1 MATVNVRVTL
11 PDEDAVHKFVS
22 AMREIGAEVEAEVE
36 EDEVIS
42 WEDAKQIIFSGK
54 TREQIAGGTLRAAR
68 EKAGLTQ
75 TQLGSLVGI
84 SKHNISKM
92 EHGERTITPERA
104 QQYAEALNRYFK
116 IDYKAF
122 L

>member
-1 MATVNVRVTL
+1 MTIVNVRVAL
-11 PDEDAVHKFVS
+11 PDEAAVNKFISV
-22 AMREIGAEVEAEVE
+22 MREMGAEVEPGAE
-36 EDEVIS
+36 EDEVVS
-42 WEDAKQIIFSGK
+42 WEEARQTVFSGK

-75 TQLGSLVGI
+75 TQLGCLLGV

-104 QQYAEALNRYFK
+104 QQFAEAFSLYFK